1 MTNSPSKPIHTFH
14 INTHKEFLKKN
25 NIISIC
31 IKTGNDSMAYEL
43 LHHDVNILCYDDN
56 MRRSYNSV
64 IIQPQSRKV
73 LSLFTPKYSDIN
85 YFQNKHPFN
94 SLLRL
99 YKIEEG
105 LHIQLFY
112 EPRNF
117 SWQIASKYSIGGNV
131 MYQYNNSF
139 IKQSEIFVQTLGYH
153 GYNINKL
160 PLLKTLPKQYC
171 YHFIVQH
178 PALYSSKEKIQK
190 KTIFLANVIE
200 TEHNN
205 EKNNIRLLCLQY
217 IKNLKLFEN
226 TNIQYPEILPNVY
239 DSYKTCIFHTS
250 SIYNNNTGI
259 IIEHIHTKE
268 ITIVKNPNHVYR
280 NYIQYINPQKV
291 FDSICINHRKKLNV
305 ISNYSTIQNMI
316 VNSLHTIY
324 LDTYINKI
332 PNLLRIKKFEYHIK
346 TLHKWYICSLNKKKK
361 CITKSVILKYL
372 NTLHPKEILDLVY
385 CNSEPYSI

>member
-1 MTNSPSKPIHTFH
+1 MTNTPSKPVHTFH
-14 INTHKEFLKKN
+14 INTQKDFLEKN
-25 NIISIC
+25 NIVSIC
-31 IKTGNDSMAYEL
+31 IKTAKDSIAYEL
-43 LHHDVNILCYDDN
+43 LHHDVNTLCYDDN

-64 IIQPQSRKV
+64 IIQPQSRKI
-73 LSLFTPKYSDIN
+73 LSLFTPKCSKTN
-85 YFQNKHPFN
+85 YFQNKNPFN
-94 SLLRL
+94 RLLRI
-99 YKIEEG
+99 YKMEEG

-153 GYNINKL
+153 GYNINEL

-178 PALYSSKEKIQK
+178 PGLYSNKEKIQK
-190 KTIFLANVIE
+190 KAIFLANVIE

-217 IKNLKLFEN
+217 IKDLKLFEN

-250 SIYNNNTGI
+250 SIYNNNSGI
-259 IIEHIHTKE
+259 IIENIYTKE
-268 ITIVKNPNHVYR
+268 RTIIKNPNHVYR
-280 NYIQYINPQKV
+280 NYIQYMNPQKI
-291 FDSICINHRKKLNV
+291 FDSICINHIKKVNV
-305 ISNYSTIQNMI
+305 LSQYSTIQNHI
-316 VNSLHTIY
+316 VTCLHNVY

-332 PNLLRIKKFEYHIK
+332 PNIPCIKKFTYHIRA
-346 TLHKWYICSLNKKKK
+346 LHKWYIYSLNKKKK

-372 NTLHPKEILDLVY
+372 NTLHPKELLDLVY
-385 CNSEPYSI
+385 GNCETYSI